1 MTTRAEL
8 NGTDCLQASS
18 PILCGPGTR
27 TVIVVVPHDAAK
39 ELCTDGAGYDCKAIV
54 FCNGEC
60 MSVKCIMRTD
70 LPRVRASAAGMQ
82 ATVDVLTTLPETLA
96 IPISCPPPGLTAVQK
111 QERLDA
117 ITKWMRDEYKAT
129 SGEKKAG

>member
-27 TVIVVVPHDAAK
+27 TVIVVVPHDATK
-39 ELCTDGAGYDCKAIV
+39 ELRTDGAGYDCRAIV

-60 MSVKCIMRTD
+60 MSVKCVMRTD

-96 IPISCPPPGLTAVQK
+96 IPI
-111 QERLDA
+111 
-117 ITKWMRDEYKAT
+117 
-129 SGEKKAG
+129 